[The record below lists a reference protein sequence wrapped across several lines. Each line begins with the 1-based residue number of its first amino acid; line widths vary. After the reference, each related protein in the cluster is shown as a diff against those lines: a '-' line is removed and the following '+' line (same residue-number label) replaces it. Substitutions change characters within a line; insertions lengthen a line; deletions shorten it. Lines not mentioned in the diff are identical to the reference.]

1 MSTTPLFDAIA
12 RRSTSPAARVA
23 ELRTPSAIVPTSP
36 MAAPVS
42 PSRSTFVPAALVA
55 AIDDIPSSALRA
67 AQRDHRVDAD
77 QLALV
82 EAVADAITRAVV
94 DAVVAELDRIA
105 ADGVVR
111 G

>member
-12 RRSTSPAARVA
+12 RRSGTESQPAPSPA
-23 ELRTPSAIVPTSP
+23 PSSP
-36 MAAPVS
+36 MTAPV
-42 PSRSTFVPAALVA
+42 PRSRSTFVPAALIA
-55 AIDDIPSSALRA
+55 AIDDIPAGALA
-67 AQRDHRVDAD
+67 SVQHDMRVSAD

-82 EAVADAITRAVV
+82 EAVAGAITRAVV
-94 DAVVAELDRIA
+94 DAVVAELDRIT

>member
-12 RRSTSPAARVA
+12 RRSHADAR
-23 ELRTPSAIVPTSP
+23 PVPTRAPSSP
-36 MAAPVS
+36 MTAPVP
-42 PSRSTFVPAALVA
+42 PSRSTFVPAALIA
-55 AIDDIPSSALRA
+55 AIDDIPAGALA
-67 AQRDHRVDAD
+67 SVQRDHRVAGD

-94 DAVVAELDRIA
+94 DAVVAELDRIT

-111 G
+111 A